1 MSSYIYFEDD
11 GIKYLESTKKEYVD
25 LCLCFCGIEV
35 CKSSHSFGPAIR
47 EHYIIHYILDGKG
60 IYKVGDKVYNLEK
73 NQGFLI
79 CPGDLTYYEAD
90 NDDPWTYI
98 WVAFNGIKS
107 EQYLKYANL
116 SLEYLIFESYQKE
129 YDVPI
134 IAIDTTN
141 MLETQIVHLLQEAL
155 NEFGIHEVKIEVPRY
170 IAMLNQKHWLK
181 QTLDEALKNSLV
193 EIKKIKDVKHLTEGI
208 ESYDFVKRA
217 YLKSVDTSHSSATIR
232 IEERNGLYD

>member
-11 GIKYLESTKKEYVD
+11 GVKYLESTKKEYVD

-47 EHYIIHYILDGKG
+47 EQYIIHYILDGKG

-79 CPGDLTYYEAD
+79 CPGDLTYYETE

-107 EQYLKYANL
+107 EQY
-116 SLEYLIFESYQKE
+116 
-129 YDVPI
+129 
-134 IAIDTTN
+134 
-141 MLETQIVHLLQEAL
+141 
-155 NEFGIHEVKIEVPRY
+155 
-170 IAMLNQKHWLK
+170 
-181 QTLDEALKNSLV
+181 
-193 EIKKIKDVKHLTEGI
+193 
-208 ESYDFVKRA
+208 
-217 YLKSVDTSHSSATIR
+217 
-232 IEERNGLYD
+232 